1 MRSGQFAWVPAVAA
15 ATLIASLAGAQSRTD
30 SAFQQF
36 WTARS
41 PAEAERSAAEV
52 TDSGVTFEDAF
63 RRLKAGRRY
72 QPATGG
78 VVKFSNTSNG
88 IEHYYAVN
96 VPQNYDPSRRYQL
109 RFQLHGGIG
118 RRVTNQPVG
127 TGEIGAL
134 AGDEQF
140 YVLPY
145 SWVDSPWWGD
155 DQVLN
160 LAAILDDLKRRYN
173 IDENRIVL
181 SGVSD
186 GGTGAYY
193 IGMRDTT
200 PYASFT
206 PLNGYIMVLANDDID
221 RGQLF
226 PDNLRNKPM
235 FVVNGGKDPLYPAA
249 RVRPSVEHLI
259 QHGVEVAYHPQ
270 PEAVH
275 NTAWW
280 PEMKATYERFV
291 AAHARDP
298 HPDRLT
304 WQTADL
310 VHNRAHWLVIDQLG
324 AAAGDAAAMP
334 DMNVMTVGSTTYPIF
349 SRRQPA
355 GRVDLVRAG
364 NRVEAT
370 TKGVAAFTLLLS
382 PDKFDF
388 NQPVQVVAN
397 GRTVF
402 SGRVDKSVTT
412 LMKWAARDNDRT
424 MLYGAEVRVV
434 LAR

>member
-1 MRSGQFAWVPAVAA
+1 
-15 ATLIASLAGAQSRTD
+15 
-30 SAFQQF
+30 
-36 WTARS
+36 
-41 PAEAERSAAEV
+41 
-52 TDSGVTFEDAF
+52 
-63 RRLKAGRRY
+63 
-72 QPATGG
+72 
-78 VVKFSNTSNG
+78 
-88 IEHYYAVN
+88 
-96 VPQNYDPSRRYQL
+96 
-109 RFQLHGGIG
+109 
-118 RRVTNQPVG
+118 
-127 TGEIGAL
+127 
-134 AGDEQF
+134 
-140 YVLPY
+140 
-145 SWVDSPWWGD
+145 
-155 DQVLN
+155 
-160 LAAILDDLKRRYN
+160 
-173 IDENRIVL
+173 
-181 SGVSD
+181 
-186 GGTGAYY
+186 
-193 IGMRDTT
+193 
-200 PYASFT
+200 
-206 PLNGYIMVLANDDID
+206 
-221 RGQLF
+221 
-226 PDNLRNKPM
+226 M

-270 PEAVH
+270 PDALH

-291 AAHARDP
+291 AAHHRDP

-304 WQTADL
+304 WQTADIE
-310 VHNRAHWLVIDQLG
+310 HNRAHWLVIDQLG

-355 GRVDLVRAG
+355 GRVDLVRTG

-370 TKGVAAFTLLLS
+370 TKGVAAFTLLFS

-402 SGRVDKSVTT
+402 SGRVDKSVKT